1 MWAETNDNQSE
12 IPKKEF
18 QYIQDWYDKRIQDRL
33 GEMVG
38 NRFEYSYIDFA
49 QIWAFGV
56 KIWVSEKW
64 EIRLQW
70 VKAGLK
76 FSQGGY
82 IIPRMLDHAIIPEW
96 ATFRVLNSVDWKM
109 NIEVHQKSYKPYI
122 IQIEQ
127 KKPE

>member
-33 GEMVG
+33 GEMVD
-38 NRFEYSYIDFA
+38 NKFEYSYDDFA
-49 QIWAFGV
+49 QIRKFGV

-82 IIPRMLDHAIIPEW
+82 SISEGDDYAIIPEW
-96 ATFRVLNSVDWKM
+96 ATFRVFNVIGWTMTIVVTQRSRG
-109 NIEVHQKSYKPYI
+109 PYI

-127 KKPE
+127 KKAD